1 MFPTKRSS
9 FQRMSEWTSKW
20 VGRSKYVNHRL
31 QTRAETV
38 YRWLDRLTG
47 GTLSVLQDTFQHFD
61 RARAGE
67 AAASI
72 AFYAFFS
79 LFPLLLAI
87 IVAGS
92 VVLQSEQVQA
102 WVLRLVAEAIPVAQS
117 LIERNIETV
126 LRLRGTVGIV
136 ALMGLLWSGSGA
148 LTVLVRNINLAWM
161 NAQPRSFVAVR
172 LLALR
177 MVAALV
183 ALLVLASV
191 SNTVLN
197 MLARLSIPLWER
209 LPLDGS
215 SIWAALLSSIPR
227 LLIFLALWGL
237 YWWVP
242 NTKVRWSDAFWG
254 ALVVTLAGEVV
265 TNGFTWYLSSGL
277 VHYELIYGS
286 LGTVV
291 ALMLW
296 IYIQT
301 LVILFGAHLSAA
313 VGRHKDR
320 KRKDG

>member
-1 MFPTKRSS
+1 MFPTKR
-9 FQRMSEWTSKW
+9 FPFRRVSEWTGKW
-20 VGRSKYVNHRL
+20 VGKGKHVNHKV
-31 QTRAETV
+31 QTRIERF
-38 YRWLDRLTG
+38 YRRLDCLTG
-47 GTLSVLQDTFQHFD
+47 GALSVLQDTFQHFD

-92 VVLQSEQVQA
+92 VVLESEQVQA
-102 WVLRLVAEAIPVAQS
+102 WVLGLVSEAIPVAQR

-126 LRLRGTVGIV
+126 LRLRGTVGVV
-136 ALMGLLWSGSGA
+136 ALVGLLWSGSGA

-197 MLARLSIPLWER
+197 ILARLSIPLWHR
-209 LPLDGS
+209 LPMDGTPV
-215 SIWAALLSSIPR
+215 WATLLSSLPR

-254 ALVVTLAGEVV
+254 ALLVTLAGEVV

-301 LVILFGAHLSAA
+301 LVLLFGAHLSAA
-313 VGRHKDR
+313 VGRYKDR
-320 KRKDG
+320 GRGER